1 MDPKTYEQNASKP
14 PLIAQIPPT
23 IAQMPMLPQH
33 VITSGIEKNCIR
45 LRGLP
50 YEAKVEH
57 ILHFLEDFA
66 KHIVY
71 QGVHLV
77 YNAQVRREIC
87 CEKKTNYGQFFQGQF
102 NGEAFIQ
109 MDSDSAAQASAQQ
122 KHHKHMLFGK
132 KQRYIEVFQ
141 CSGDDMNLVLQGGYQ
156 QFQTA
161 SAINAK
167 HPSGMLPS
175 SRPQQSPVQPLQVSI
190 PPPLSIPLSISQAV
204 LPTAV
209 ATSTNHSSASV
220 AGGGNQTSTSSLIA
234 HQQQQAHFIAHQ
246 NLMARQQ
253 AAAIAQLQAQHQAA
267 SDPMA
272 FLQNY
277 GFLPSSAINSAGVGS
292 ASSANMGAASGNPYS
307 YQMSQM
313 GQMGQQ
319 MSAAPQFYYV
329 PRPMLPMSLMHTPGM
344 NPYASL
350 QMNPNALSSMPVST
364 TSLASTS
371 VKRSYESAFRNDPM
385 TVSAAKRAYQ
395 PNQPHTTN
403 FYGGYNPYQQM

>member
-1 MDPKTYEQNASKP
+1 
-14 PLIAQIPPT
+14 
-23 IAQMPMLPQH
+23 
-33 VITSGIEKNCIR
+33 
-45 LRGLP
+45 
-50 YEAKVEH
+50 
-57 ILHFLEDFA
+57 
-66 KHIVY
+66 
-71 QGVHLV
+71 
-77 YNAQVRREIC
+77 
-87 CEKKTNYGQFFQGQF
+87 
-102 NGEAFIQ
+102 

-122 KHHKHMLFGK
+122 KHHKHMMFGK

-204 LPTAV
+204 LPTA
-209 ATSTNHSSASV
+209 TSTNHSSVSV

-253 AAAIAQLQAQHQAA
+253 AAAIAAAQLQAQHQAA

-277 GFLPSSAINSAGVGS
+277 GFLPSSAVSSAGN
-292 ASSANMGAASGNPYS
+292 ASSANMSAASANPYS
-307 YQMSQM
+307 YQMSP
-313 GQMGQQ
+313 Q
-319 MSAAPQFYYV
+319 MSAPQYFYV
-329 PRPMLPMSLMHTPGM
+329 PRPMLPMSLMHNPGM

-350 QMNPNALSSMPVST
+350 QMNPNVLSNMPVST

-395 PNQPHTTN
+395 PNQQPHPTN
-403 FYGGYNPYQQM
+403 FYGGFNPYQQM

>member
-87 CEKKTNYGQFFQGQF
+87 CEKKLITVNSFRVNLMVKLSFKWTQ
-102 NGEAFIQ
+102 IQ
-109 MDSDSAAQASAQQ
+109 PRRHLHKK

-292 ASSANMGAASGNPYS
+292 ASSANMGAASANPYS